1 MLYWEVLLVCIG
13 LSLDVFA
20 VAVCQGALLGH
31 IKKGRLTVMGVIFC
45 IMQVAGLELG
55 QQLSALPSLWNL
67 YDAMLMIW
75 RTISAL
81 IYFALSAYLLF
92 KAIRHQPIVERRSE
106 IRYRRILGLAALTSI
121 DALLA
126 GFSSGLLNT
135 YWLSSGLTLFL
146 ITGLGVVTGVITGY
160 YFGYEPKTK
169 AYWGGGLLFLAIGI
183 TTLIR
188 YLP

>member
-1 MLYWEVLLVCIG
+1 MLYWEILLVCVG

-20 VAVCQGALLGH
+20 AAICQGALLGR
-31 IKKGRLTVMGVIFC
+31 INKGRLTVMGIIFC
-45 IMQVAGLELG
+45 VMQVAALELG
-55 QQLSALPSLWNL
+55 QSLSALSSLWQ
-67 YDAMLMIW
+67 YYEMSYQIW
-75 RTISAL
+75 AVLSAL
-81 IYFALSAYLLF
+81 IYLALGAYLVI
-92 KAIRHQPIVERRSE
+92 KAILHQPIVERRSE